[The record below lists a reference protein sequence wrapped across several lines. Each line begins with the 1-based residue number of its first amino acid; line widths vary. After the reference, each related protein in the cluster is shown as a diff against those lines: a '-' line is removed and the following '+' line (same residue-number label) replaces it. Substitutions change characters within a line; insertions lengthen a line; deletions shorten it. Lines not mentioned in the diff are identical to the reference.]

1 MDGWMDGWMD
11 GQTLDHHS
19 FETKA
24 EQSWKAKSID
34 MRPIY
39 PFPLPTTLML
49 TSKMSLLET

>member
-1 MDGWMDGWMD
+1 MDGWTEGWMD
-11 GQTLDHHS
+11 RHTLDHHS
-19 FETKA
+19 SETKA

-49 TSKMSLLET
+49 TSKMSVLET